1 MTELLLHLAEAPLW
15 EAARG
20 KGTYEMSTRD
30 RTLQE
35 EGFIHLS
42 LPSQLPGVARMLYGD
57 RPGSGGE
64 DGMGDRGHDL
74 VVLVVDPDRLT
85 DPVRYE
91 AMKPGGEE
99 FPHLYGPLP
108 VEAVVEVRPWHGA
121 HGEPAA
127 HGESAARR
135 EEDEPQ

>member
-1 MTELLLHLAEAPLW
+1 MTEPLLHLAEAPLW

-20 KGTYEMSTRD
+20 TGTYEMSTRG

-42 LPSQLPGVARMLYGD
+42 LPHQLPGVARMLYGD
-57 RPGSGGE
+57 GDGDGSE
-64 DGMGDRGHDL
+64 DGGGAGGHDL
-74 VVLVVDPDRLT
+74 VVLVVDPARLT
-85 DPVRYE
+85 APVRYE

-108 VEAVVEVRPWHGA
+108 VDAVVEVRRLDDWH
-121 HGEPAA
+121 HD
-127 HGESAARR
+127 RR
-135 EEDEPQ
+135 EEDESQ

>member
-1 MTELLLHLAEAPLW
+1 MTEPLLHLAEAPLW

-20 KGTYEMSTRD
+20 TGTYEMSTRG

-42 LPSQLPGVARMLYGD
+42 LPHQLPRVARMLYGAGEGD
-57 RPGSGGE
+57 GSE
-64 DGMGDRGHDL
+64 DGGGAGGHDL
-74 VVLVVDPDRLT
+74 LVLTVDPARLT
-85 DPVRYE
+85 APVRYE

-108 VEAVVEVRPWHGA
+108 VDAVVEVRRLDDWH
-121 HGEPAA
+121 HD
-127 HGESAARR
+127 RR

>member
-1 MTELLLHLAEAPLW
+1 MTEPLLHLAEAPLW

-20 KGTYEMSTRD
+20 TGTYEMSTRG

-42 LPSQLPGVARMLYGD
+42 LPRQLPGVARTLYGD
-57 RPGSGGE
+57 G
-64 DGMGDRGHDL
+64 DGNGDGVAGQGL
-74 VVLVVDPDRLT
+74 VVLVVDPARLPG
-85 DPVRYE
+85 PVRFE

-108 VEAVVEVRPWHGA
+108 VSAVVEVRPYDDWYDD
-121 HGEPAA
+121 
-127 HGESAARR
+127 RR

>member
-1 MTELLLHLAEAPLW
+1 MTEPLLHLAEAPLW

-20 KGTYEMSTRD
+20 TGTYEMSTRG

-42 LPSQLPGVARMLYGD
+42 LPHQLPGVARMLYGD
-57 RPGSGGE
+57 GSEGGV
-64 DGMGDRGHDL
+64 GGHDL
-74 VVLVVDPDRLT
+74 LVLVVDPARLT
-85 DPVRYE
+85 APVRYE

-108 VEAVVEVRPWHGA
+108 VDAVVEVRRLDDWH
-121 HGEPAA
+121 HD
-127 HGESAARR
+127 RR

>member
-1 MTELLLHLAEAPLW
+1 MTEPLLHLAEAPLW

-20 KGTYEMSTRD
+20 TGTYEMSTRG

-42 LPSQLPGVARMLYGD
+42 LPHQLPGVARMLYGEGD
-57 RPGSGGE
+57 GSEGG
-64 DGMGDRGHDL
+64 DGGRDL
-74 VVLVVDPDRLT
+74 VVLVVDPARLT
-85 DPVRYE
+85 APVRYE

-108 VEAVVEVRPWHGA
+108 VDAVVEVRRLDDRH
-121 HGEPAA
+121 HD
-127 HGESAARR
+127 RR

>member
-1 MTELLLHLAEAPLW
+1 MTEPLLHLAEAPLW
-15 EAARG
+15 EAAG
-20 KGTYEMSTRD
+20 GTGTYEMSTRG

-42 LPSQLPGVARMLYGD
+42 LPHQLPGVARMLYGD
-57 RPGSGGE
+57 GGGSE
-64 DGMGDRGHDL
+64 DGGGDGGHDL
-74 VVLVVDPDRLT
+74 VVLVVDPARLT

-99 FPHLYGPLP
+99 FPHLYGALP
-108 VEAVVEVRPWHGA
+108 VDAVVEVGRLEDWQHD
-121 HGEPAA
+121 
-127 HGESAARR
+127 RR

>member
-1 MTELLLHLAEAPLW
+1 MTEPLLHLAEAPLW

-20 KGTYEMSTRD
+20 AGTYEMSTRG

-57 RPGSGGE
+57 GVGSEDE
-64 DGMGDRGHDL
+64 DGDGGHDL
-74 VVLVVDPDRLT
+74 VVLVVDPARLT
-85 DPVRYE
+85 APVRYE

-108 VEAVVEVRPWHGA
+108 VEAVVEVRRLEDWHQ
-121 HGEPAA
+121 
-127 HGESAARR
+127 ARR

>member
-1 MTELLLHLAEAPLW
+1 MTEPLLHLAEAPLW

-20 KGTYEMSTRD
+20 TGTYEMSTRG

-42 LPSQLPGVARMLYGD
+42 LPHQLPGVARMLYGNGNGNVG
-57 RPGSGGE
+57 GSEGE
-64 DGMGDRGHDL
+64 RGVDDQDL
-74 VVLVVDPDRLT
+74 VVLVIDPARLT
-85 DPVRYE
+85 APLRYE

-108 VEAVVEVRPWHGA
+108 VDAVVEVRRLDDWH
-121 HGEPAA
+121 HD
-127 HGESAARR
+127 RR
-135 EEDEPQ
+135 EEDESQ

>member
-20 KGTYEMSTRD
+20 SGTYEMSTRG

-42 LPSQLPGVARMLYGD
+42 LPHQLPGVARMLYGD
-57 RPGSGGE
+57 GG
-64 DGMGDRGHDL
+64 GDAAGGRDL
-74 VVLVVDPDRLT
+74 VVLVVDPARLT

-108 VEAVVEVRPWHGA
+108 VEAVVEVRPWPTVSGASGA
-121 HGEPAA
+121 HGV
-127 HGESAARR
+127 RR

>member
-1 MTELLLHLAEAPLW
+1 MTEPLLHLAEAPLW

-20 KGTYEMSTRD
+20 TGTYEMSTRG

-42 LPSQLPGVARMLYGD
+42 LPHQLPGVARMLYGD
-57 RPGSGGE
+57 EAGAGDGSEGG
-64 DGMGDRGHDL
+64 DGGHDL
-74 VVLVVDPDRLT
+74 VVLVVDPARLA

-108 VEAVVEVRPWHGA
+108 VAAVVEVRRLDDWH
-121 HGEPAA
+121 HD
-127 HGESAARR
+127 RR

>member
-1 MTELLLHLAEAPLW
+1 MTEPPSEPLLHLAEAPLW
-15 EAARG
+15 EAARRT
-20 KGTYEMSTRD
+20 GTYEMSTRG
-30 RTLQE
+30 RTLHE

-42 LPSQLPGVARMLYGD
+42 LPHQLPGVARMLYGD
-57 RPGSGGE
+57 GNGEGAGGQ
-64 DGMGDRGHDL
+64 GL
-74 VVLVVDPDRLT
+74 VVLVVAPSRLT

-108 VEAVVEVRPWHGA
+108 VSAVVEVRPLDDWFHD
-121 HGEPAA
+121 
-127 HGESAARR
+127 RR

>member
-1 MTELLLHLAEAPLW
+1 MTEPLLHLAEAPLW

-20 KGTYEMSTRD
+20 TGTYEMSTRG

-42 LPSQLPGVARMLYGD
+42 LPHQLPGVARMLYGD
-57 RPGSGGE
+57 GDGDGG
-64 DGMGDRGHDL
+64 RDL
-74 VVLVVDPDRLT
+74 VVLVVDPDRLA

-91 AMKPGGEE
+91 AMRPGGEE

-108 VEAVVEVRPWHGA
+108 VGAVVEVRPWHG
-121 HGEPAA
+121 
-127 HGESAARR
+127 ESLAR
-135 EEDEPQ
+135 

>member
-1 MTELLLHLAEAPLW
+1 MTEPLLHLAEAPLW

-20 KGTYEMSTRD
+20 TGTYEMSTRG
-30 RTLQE
+30 RTLRE

-42 LPSQLPGVARMLYGD
+42 LPHQLPGVARMLYGD
-57 RPGSGGE
+57 EGRAGDGDEGGA
-64 DGMGDRGHDL
+64 GGHDL
-74 VVLVVDPDRLT
+74 VVLVVDPARLA

-108 VEAVVEVRPWHGA
+108 VAAVVEVRRLDDWHQD
-121 HGEPAA
+121 
-127 HGESAARR
+127 RR

>member
-1 MTELLLHLAEAPLW
+1 MTEPLLHLAEAPRW

-20 KGTYEMSTRD
+20 TGTYEMSTRG

-57 RPGSGGE
+57 GGGSE
-64 DGMGDRGHDL
+64 DGDGDGGHDL
-74 VVLVVDPDRLT
+74 VVLVVDPARLT
-85 DPVRYE
+85 APVRYE

-108 VEAVVEVRPWHGA
+108 VDAVVEVRRFEDWHQ
-121 HGEPAA
+121 
-127 HGESAARR
+127 ARR

>member
-1 MTELLLHLAEAPLW
+1 MTEPPTEPPTGPLLHLAEAPLW

-20 KGTYEMSTRD
+20 TGTYEMSTRG

-42 LPSQLPGVARMLYGD
+42 LPHQLPGVARMLYGD
-57 RPGSGGE
+57 GNG
-64 DGMGDRGHDL
+64 DGDDDRDL
-74 VVLVVDPDRLT
+74 VVLVVDPGRLA

-108 VEAVVEVRPWHGA
+108 VGAVVEVRPWHG
-121 HGEPAA
+121 ESPA
-127 HGESAARR
+127 R
-135 EEDEPQ
+135 

>member
-20 KGTYEMSTRD
+20 KGTYEMSTRG

-42 LPSQLPGVARMLYGD
+42 LPRQLPGVARMLYGD
-57 RPGSGGE
+57 GDGDGDGDGE
-64 DGMGDRGHDL
+64 GDGGHDL
-74 VVLVVDPDRLT
+74 VVLVVDPARLT
-85 DPVRYE
+85 APVRYE

-108 VEAVVEVRPWHGA
+108 VEAVVEVRPWYEA
-121 HGEPAA
+121 D
-127 HGESAARR
+127 GESAARR

>member
-15 EAARG
+15 EAVRG
-20 KGTYEMSTRD
+20 KGTYEMSTRG

-57 RPGSGGE
+57 GGP
-64 DGMGDRGHDL
+64 DL
-74 VVLVVDPDRLT
+74 VVLVVDPARLT
-85 DPVRYE
+85 DPIRYE

-108 VEAVVEVRPWHGA
+108 VEAVVEVRPWYGA
-121 HGEPAA
+121 QGESAAQEESAA

>member
-1 MTELLLHLAEAPLW
+1 MTEPLLHLAEAPLW

-20 KGTYEMSTRD
+20 TGTYEMSTRG

-35 EGFIHLS
+35 EGFIHFS
-42 LPSQLPGVARMLYGD
+42 LPHQLPGVARMLYGD
-57 RPGSGGE
+57 G
-64 DGMGDRGHDL
+64 DGDDGPDL
-74 VVLVVDPDRLT
+74 VVLVVDPDRLAA
-85 DPVRYE
+85 PVRYE

-108 VEAVVEVRPWHGA
+108 VSAVVEVRPWHG
-121 HGEPAA
+121 EPL
-127 HGESAARR
+127 ARREQR

>member
-1 MTELLLHLAEAPLW
+1 MTEPLLHLAESPLW

-20 KGTYEMSTRD
+20 TGTYEMSTRG

-42 LPSQLPGVARMLYGD
+42 LPHQLPVWHGCCTGPTTGTSWSWSST
-57 RPGSGGE
+57 PG
-64 DGMGDRGHDL
+64 
-74 VVLVVDPDRLT
+74 RLA

-108 VEAVVEVRPWHGA
+108 VGAVVEVRRLADWH
-121 HGEPAA
+121 HD
-127 HGESAARR
+127 RR

>member
-1 MTELLLHLAEAPLW
+1 MGCGPRDRDVRE
-15 EAARG
+15 
-20 KGTYEMSTRD
+20 STRG

-42 LPSQLPGVARMLYGD
+42 LPHQLPGVARMLYGD
-57 RPGSGGE
+57 GG
-64 DGMGDRGHDL
+64 RGL
-74 VVLVVDPDRLT
+74 VVLVVDPARLAA
-85 DPVRYE
+85 PVRYE

-108 VEAVVEVRPWHGA
+108 VSAVVEVRPLEDWYND
-121 HGEPAA
+121 
-127 HGESAARR
+127 RR

>member
-1 MTELLLHLAEAPLW
+1 MTEPLLHLAEAPLW

-20 KGTYEMSTRD
+20 TGTYEMSTRG

-42 LPSQLPGVARMLYGD
+42 LPHQLPGVARMLYGGDD
-57 RPGSGGE
+57 R
-64 DGMGDRGHDL
+64 DL
-74 VVLVVDPDRLT
+74 VVLVVDPARLA
-85 DPVRYE
+85 DPVRFE

-108 VEAVVEVRPWHGA
+108 VSAVVQVRPLDDWH
-121 HGEPAA
+121 HD
-127 HGESAARR
+127 RR

>member
-1 MTELLLHLAEAPLW
+1 MTEPLLHLAEAPLW

-20 KGTYEMSTRD
+20 TGMYEMSTRG

-42 LPSQLPGVARMLYGD
+42 LPHQLPGVARMLYGD
-57 RPGSGGE
+57 GDGGGSEGGA
-64 DGMGDRGHDL
+64 GGRDL
-74 VVLVVDPDRLT
+74 VVLVVDPARLT
-85 DPVRYE
+85 APVRYE

-108 VEAVVEVRPWHGA
+108 VDAVVEVRRLDDWYHD
-121 HGEPAA
+121 
-127 HGESAARR
+127 RR

>member
-1 MTELLLHLAEAPLW
+1 MTEPLLHLAEAPLW

-20 KGTYEMSTRD
+20 TGTYEMSTRG

-42 LPSQLPGVARMLYGD
+42 LPHQLPGVARMLYGAGD
-57 RPGSGGE
+57 GEGDGSE
-64 DGMGDRGHDL
+64 DGGGAGGHDL
-74 VVLVVDPDRLT
+74 LVLTVAPARLT
-85 DPVRYE
+85 APVRYE

-108 VEAVVEVRPWHGA
+108 VDAVVEVRRLDDWH
-121 HGEPAA
+121 HD
-127 HGESAARR
+127 RR

>member
-1 MTELLLHLAEAPLW
+1 MTEPLLHLAEAPLW
-15 EAARG
+15 EAARRY
-20 KGTYEMSTRD
+20 GTYEMSTRG

-42 LPSQLPGVARMLYGD
+42 LPRQLPGVARMLYGD
-57 RPGSGGE
+57 GHGDGGGGE
-64 DGMGDRGHDL
+64 GEGDGHDL
-74 VVLVVDPDRLT
+74 VVLVIDPTRLT

-108 VEAVVEVRPWHGA
+108 VEAVVEVRPWNGV
-121 HGEPAA
+121 
-127 HGESAARR
+127 RR

>member
-1 MTELLLHLAEAPLW
+1 MTEPLLHLAEAPLW

-20 KGTYEMSTRD
+20 TGTYEMSTRG

-42 LPSQLPGVARMLYGD
+42 LPGQLPGVARMLYGD
-57 RPGSGGE
+57 GVGSE
-64 DGMGDRGHDL
+64 DGDGHGDGGHDL
-74 VVLVVDPDRLT
+74 VVLVVDPARLT
-85 DPVRYE
+85 VPVRYE

-108 VEAVVEVRPWHGA
+108 VDAVVEVRRLEDWHQ
-121 HGEPAA
+121 
-127 HGESAARR
+127 ARR